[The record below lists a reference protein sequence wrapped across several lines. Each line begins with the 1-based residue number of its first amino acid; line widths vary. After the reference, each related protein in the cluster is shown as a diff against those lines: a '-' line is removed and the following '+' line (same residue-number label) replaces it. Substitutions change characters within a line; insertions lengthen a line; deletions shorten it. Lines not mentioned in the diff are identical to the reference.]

1 MRKIYMGAIV
11 AANKAAGSHF
21 FDKATLRFFNDAPGN
36 WDAWEHE
43 GRTFIRNAR
52 HRHGPDGPGFNFSRC
67 TLRGQWREV
76 LEDGADIGL
85 PIDEARGLSPL
96 HFGRFLGSQKV
107 TA

>member
-1 MRKIYMGAIV
+1 MRKVYMGAIV

-21 FDKATLRFFNDAPGN
+21 FDKSTLRFFNDVPGN

-52 HRHGPDGPGFNFSRC
+52 HKHGPGAFSHC

-76 LEDGADIGL
+76 HEDGADIDL

-96 HFGRFLGSQKV
+96 RFGRWLDSQ
-107 TA
+107 TREG